1 MDLHILYIIFGIVSP
16 QLPQAAN
23 PSKHTVYL
31 HIEPKL
37 NSILDIRKPLFSGY
51 IYYIVARRPLLTA
64 LSSAD
69 PYIFYSYLITQPVG
83 SCLHKKFI
91 NKVLSLVMATR
102 IIYRAAR

>member
-37 NSILDIRKPLFSGY
+37 NSILDICKRLFSAY
-51 IYYIVARRPLLTA
+51 IYYILYSMMMLKSRPK
-64 LSSAD
+64 
-69 PYIFYSYLITQPVG
+69 YIAV
-83 SCLHKKFI
+83 
-91 NKVLSLVMATR
+91 
-102 IIYRAAR
+102 

>member
-37 NSILDIRKPLFSGY
+37 NSILDLNLRFQLILVIRFNSEQYFNIKSKY
-51 IYYIVARRPLLTA
+51 NW
-64 LSSAD
+64 LSYTFTKISMN
-69 PYIFYSYLITQPVG
+69 FYTGQQ
-83 SCLHKKFI
+83 
-91 NKVLSLVMATR
+91 
-102 IIYRAAR
+102 